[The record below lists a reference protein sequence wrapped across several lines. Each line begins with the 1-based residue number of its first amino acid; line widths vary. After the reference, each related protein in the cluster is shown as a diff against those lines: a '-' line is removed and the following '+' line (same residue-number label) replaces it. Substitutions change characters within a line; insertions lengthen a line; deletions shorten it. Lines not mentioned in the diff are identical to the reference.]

1 MANDSGVLLEVLI
14 SIFFFG
20 WLNPFALFSKPF
32 GPLFYSFD
40 AFVVHTYQ

>member
-14 SIFFFG
+14 SIFFW

-32 GPLFYSFD
+32 GPLFYFFD
-40 AFVVHTYQ
+40 AFIVHTYQ